1 MASGSTPWQRRL
13 EAAESANRLLVEAG
27 ASQTQQIDVFAMCE
41 QLGMWLAFFPLDGIL
56 GAFLPEGVGG
66 VLITTQRPVTVQR
79 YTAAHE
85 LGHWRLDHGYGVD
98 GEEQVLGTSPAE
110 SEQLAQVFAASL
122 LMPPPLVFGILE
134 RIGIDAALT
143 PANAYTLAREAGVS
157 YEAAVRH
164 LGHLDVI
171 DSVQVMDLLGVRP
184 LDIKKELARGRRP
197 RNGYADVWPVDEH
210 WHDHELSLRVEDEVL
225 ISLPE
230 NRSTGY
236 RWMFDSKATPI
247 TVPPTPPPLGSEQP
261 SGVIAASNND
271 LSVPRARFLRQIEE
285 TAASEHQPPRAA
297 IERAKQSKPALQDT
311 HTSLFDSFEVV
322 EDRYIPARD
331 PDIDQKHVHSDRL
344 GRLGRTLPALG
355 RSGEPTVG
363 GTGRRLLGLRFATA
377 GQSIVSLTYTTPYR
391 QEAPIEQ
398 YLLRAA
404 VEPRRHQYSV
414 DQLANDPDEEWVS
427 NMRDRQQT
435 LTTADLASVVTT
447 EA

>member
-1 MASGSTPWQRRL
+1 MPSGSTPWQRRL
-13 EAAESANRLLVEAG
+13 GAAESANRLLVETG
-27 ASQTQQIDVFAMCE
+27 VSQTQQIDVFAMCE
-41 QLGMWLAFFPLDGIL
+41 QLGLWLAFFPLDGIL

-98 GEEQVLGTSPAE
+98 GEDQVLGTSPAE

-122 LMPPPLVFGILE
+122 LMPPPLVFGVLE
-134 RIGIDAALT
+134 RIGIGATLT

-171 DSVQVMDLLGVRP
+171 DSFQVTDLLEVRP

-236 RWMFDSKATPI
+236 RWTFDSKTMPI
-247 TVPPTPPPLGSEQP
+247 TVSPTPPPLGGEQP
-261 SGVIAASNND
+261 SAAIAALNHD
-271 LSVPRARFLRQIEE
+271 PSVSRARFLRQIEE
-285 TAASEHQPPRAA
+285 TAATGHKPPGAA

-311 HTSLFDSFEVV
+311 NTSLFDGFEIV
-322 EDRYIPARD
+322 EDRYIPVRD
-331 PDIDQKHVHSDRL
+331 PDVDQKRVHCD
-344 GRLGRTLPALG
+344 RLGRTLPALG

-377 GQSIVSLTYTTPYR
+377 GQSIVSLIYTTPYR

-398 YLLRAA
+398 YVLRAA
-404 VEPRRHQYSV
+404 VEPRRYQYSV
-414 DQLANDPDEEWVS
+414 DQLANDPDEEWVR
-427 NMRDRQQT
+427 NIRDRQRA
-435 LTTADLASVVTT
+435 LTTADLAGGVIAA

>member
-13 EAAESANRLLVEAG
+13 EAAESANRLLVETG

-41 QLGMWLAFFPLDGIL
+41 QLGMWLAFFPLDGVL

-122 LMPPPLVFGILE
+122 LMPPPLVFGILK

-171 DSVQVMDLLGVRP
+171 DAAQVTDLLGVRP
-184 LDIKKELARGRRP
+184 LDVKKELARGRRP
-197 RNGYADVWPVDEH
+197 RNGYADVWLVDEH

-236 RWMFDSKATPI
+236 RWMFDSKATPT
-247 TVPPTPPPLGSEQP
+247 TVPPTPPPLGGEQP

-271 LSVPRARFLRQIEE
+271 LSISRARFLRQIEE
-285 TAASEHQPPRAA
+285 TAASEHQPPGAA
-297 IERAKQSKPALQDT
+297 IERAKRSKPALQDT
-311 HTSLFDSFEVV
+311 YTPLFDSFEVV
-322 EDRYIPARD
+322 EDRYIPVRD
-331 PDIDQKHVHSDRL
+331 SDIAQTRGHSDR
-344 GRLGRTLPALG
+344 LG

-363 GTGRRLLGLRFATA
+363 GTGRRIIGLRFATA

-404 VEPRRHQYSV
+404 VEPRRCGYSV
-414 DQLANDPDEEWVS
+414 DQLANDPDEDWAS
-427 NMRDRQQT
+427 NMRDRQQA
-435 LTTADLASVVTT
+435 LTTADLASVVAT

>member
-1 MASGSTPWQRRL
+1 M
-13 EAAESANRLLVEAG
+13 
-27 ASQTQQIDVFAMCE
+27 
-41 QLGMWLAFFPLDGIL
+41 
-56 GAFLPEGVGG
+56 
-66 VLITTQRPVTVQR
+66 
-79 YTAAHE
+79 
-85 LGHWRLDHGYGVD
+85 
-98 GEEQVLGTSPAE
+98 
-110 SEQLAQVFAASL
+110 
-122 LMPPPLVFGILE
+122 
-134 RIGIDAALT
+134 
-143 PANAYTLAREAGVS
+143 
-157 YEAAVRH
+157 
-164 LGHLDVI
+164 
-171 DSVQVMDLLGVRP
+171 
-184 LDIKKELARGRRP
+184 
-197 RNGYADVWPVDEH
+197 WPVDEH

-247 TVPPTPPPLGSEQP
+247 TVSPTPPPPGAEQP

-271 LSVPRARFLRQIEE
+271 LSVPRARFLRQIGE

-297 IERAKQSKPALQDT
+297 IERAKQSKPTLQDT
-311 HTSLFDSFEVV
+311 YTSLFDSFEVV
-322 EDRYIPARD
+322 EDCYIPVRD
-331 PDIDQKHVHSDRL
+331 PDIDQKRVRSDRL
-344 GRLGRTLPALG
+344 GRLGRTRPALG

-377 GQSIVSLTYTTPYR
+377 GQSKVSLTYTTPYR

-398 YLLRAA
+398 YVLRAA

-435 LTTADLASVVTT
+435 LTTADLASVVIET